1 MGWTPPVRG
10 SKLPLVRD
18 ANHGRVTK
26 GAHPMSNVTI
36 AVDTA
41 KNVTAARPLPRV
53 SGMLTHDDDPGREGY
68 RLLGCPSR

>member
-1 MGWTPPVRG
+1 
-10 SKLPLVRD
+10 
-18 ANHGRVTK
+18 
-26 GAHPMSNVTI
+26 MSNVTI